1 MKDHAVVVTG
11 AAGFI
16 GNAVAARLHNEGS
29 HVVALDDFS
38 TGRATT
44 VAPGVP
50 VVACDVRDRDQIED
64 AVPDTVDAIVHC
76 AAQSS
81 GEVSFDDPWDDMT
94 RHVHAT
100 IRLLEVAKARRVKRF
115 LYTSSMAAYGQP
127 TDLPARES
135 DPLHPLS
142 FYGAG
147 KAATENYVRL
157 FTGADREFVI
167 LRPFSV
173 YGPGQDLANL
183 RQGMISIYLAQLITT
198 GRIVV
203 KGSLERFRDFV
214 HIDDAVDAFIA
225 AVSRRECSGQTM
237 NLCSSRPTTVKQVI
251 DSLLE
256 AAGLDWSV
264 VEVAQGTP
272 GDQFG
277 MFGDNN
283 LLRELGDWA
292 PQWDATTGIRDMWR
306 RVTAPK
312 GEW

>member
-1 MKDHAVVVTG
+1 MKDRTVVVTG

-16 GNAVAARLHNEGS
+16 GNAVAVRLHDDGAN
-29 HVVALDDFS
+29 VVALDDFS
-38 TGRATT
+38 SGRATT

-50 VVACDVRDRDQIED
+50 VIACDVRHREQIE
-64 AVPDTVDAIVHC
+64 AAMPGSVDAIVHC

-100 IRLLEVAKARRVKRF
+100 IRLLEAAKARNVARF

-157 FTGADREFVI
+157 FTGADREFAI

-173 YGPGQDLANL
+173 YGPGQDLTNL
-183 RQGMISIYLAQLITT
+183 RQGMISIYLAQLIST
-198 GRIVV
+198 GHIVV
-203 KGSLERFRDFV
+203 KGPLERFRDFV
-214 HIDDAVDAFIA
+214 HIDDAVDAFVA
-225 AVSRRECSGQTM
+225 ALSKSECSGQTM
-237 NLCSSRPTTVKQVI
+237 NLCSGQPTTVSQVI
-251 DSLLE
+251 EALLE
-256 AAGLDWSV
+256 VAGLDWSV
-264 VEVAQGTP
+264 VEVVEGTP

-277 MFGDNN
+277 MYGDNA
-283 LLRELGDWA
+283 LLRELGGWS
-292 PQWDATTGIRDMWR
+292 PRWDARTGIHDMWQKA
-306 RVTAPK
+306 TASER
-312 GEW
+312 EW